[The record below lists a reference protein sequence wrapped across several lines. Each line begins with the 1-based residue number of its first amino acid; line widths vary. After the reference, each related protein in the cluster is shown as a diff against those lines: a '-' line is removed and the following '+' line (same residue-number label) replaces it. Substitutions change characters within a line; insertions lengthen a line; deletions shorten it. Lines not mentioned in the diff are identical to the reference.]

1 MVALEPR
8 HHSDVEVNC
17 GDIPEPF
24 NWVCIAAVLIV
35 LIIAV
40 ITLII
45 EVAGSIV
52 DWMEDDD
59 RARDEVNRR
68 TCAEIRELRN
78 STLARL
84 IQRMLD
90 GATLDDDEDA
100 ILRILN
106 CLPCDRV
113 QLIVEEVGRGR
124 LMDDFDGSQWDRLM
138 IRLQECGLAEFGEWD
153 DDATRRF
160 INDVDCST
168 IAELT
173 LNDIRQLMLNLFS
186 GTTGDDDERAILRMI
201 NCMSCSRRSQLVEMR
216 SMSVDDFDDEV
227 DGDS

>member
-1 MVALEPR
+1 
-8 HHSDVEVNC
+8 
-17 GDIPEPF
+17 
-24 NWVCIAAVLIV
+24 
-35 LIIAV
+35 
-40 ITLII
+40 
-45 EVAGSIV
+45 
-52 DWMEDDD
+52 
-59 RARDEVNRR
+59 
-68 TCAEIRELRN
+68 
-78 STLARL
+78 
-84 IQRMLD
+84 MLD
-90 GATLDDDEDA
+90 GATLDDDENA

-227 DGDS
+227 DGDNWDRLRRMFRNCDIH